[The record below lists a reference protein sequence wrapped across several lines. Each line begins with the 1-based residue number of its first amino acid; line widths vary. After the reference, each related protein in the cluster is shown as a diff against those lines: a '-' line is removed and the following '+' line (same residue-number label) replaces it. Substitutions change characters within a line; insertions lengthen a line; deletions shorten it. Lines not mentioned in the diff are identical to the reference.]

1 MQPRPSKQ
9 IGKEVEELRDFKTKH
24 YIQPNGGRKQIY
36 STGLYH
42 YKQGNHFEEIDT
54 AIWEVGQWFRMDKSV
69 WRLKSRRDKVQ
80 WSMAGQ
86 YAGKITA
93 TLVELD
99 GTDIAALPVNETAI
113 LNAQQDVI
121 WPNIMDGLELVLDVR
136 PRKCKPTLKIQN
148 NLSPTQIKFHVI
160 EEHNPSSRYLMDG
173 WANIIAFDAQGR
185 TLQVLYDRIE
195 TGPGEYT
202 VEYTFTNNVWIL
214 DDPGDENS
222 GNWQP
227 IATFPLLLDPDITE
241 TTADTEDGYDNFA
254 FGGSGNWTDTA
265 TTMYSGYI
273 GVKSKTDTHA
283 DGGVRFT
290 TVGLDQGETIDLA
303 EYKIYV
309 TSLSVDS
316 QGSWG
321 PQIYG
326 NDIDDAP
333 AWSNT
338 DPP

>member
-148 NLSPTQIKFHVI
+148 NRSP
-160 EEHNPSSRYLMDG
+160 
-173 WANIIAFDAQGR
+173 
-185 TLQVLYDRIE
+185 
-195 TGPGEYT
+195 
-202 VEYTFTNNVWIL
+202 
-214 DDPGDENS
+214 
-222 GNWQP
+222 
-227 IATFPLLLDPDITE
+227 
-241 TTADTEDGYDNFA
+241 
-254 FGGSGNWTDTA
+254 GS
-265 TTMYSGYI
+265 
-273 GVKSKTDTHA
+273 
-283 DGGVRFT
+283 
-290 TVGLDQGETIDLA
+290 
-303 EYKIYV
+303 
-309 TSLSVDS
+309 
-316 QGSWG
+316 
-321 PQIYG
+321 
-326 NDIDDAP
+326 
-333 AWSNT
+333 
-338 DPP
+338 